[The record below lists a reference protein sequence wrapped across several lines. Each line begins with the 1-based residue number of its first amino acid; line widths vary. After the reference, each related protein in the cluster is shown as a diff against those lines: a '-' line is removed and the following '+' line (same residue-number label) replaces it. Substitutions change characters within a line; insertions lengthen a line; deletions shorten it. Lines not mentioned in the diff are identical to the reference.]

1 MKIEL
6 KSSLN
11 DLNKDAA
18 STTII
23 TKPAKTDYPIN
34 ELIARRW
41 SPRAFSTRAVERSKL
56 LSILEAARWA
66 PSSRNEQPWR
76 YITFTNDNL
85 EKLKKAQSV
94 LKDINDYA
102 KRAPILICAITK
114 KTYSDN
120 SNYNRLHFHDLGA
133 ANENMFLEA
142 FNQGL
147 IMHEMGGFDV
157 QKAREVFNIPEEFEV
172 GVMIAIGYQD
182 THHILPEKLIQKA
195 FTPRQRKPLSEIA
208 FVEELGNGIS
218 ANIKDDNQTQ

>member
-1 MKIEL
+1 L
-6 KSSLN
+6 SNSSEE
-11 DLNKDAA
+11 KA
-18 STTII
+18 STTTTII
-23 TKPAKTDYPIN
+23 TKTAKTDYLIN
-34 ELIARRW
+34 DLIAKRW
-41 SPRAFSTRAVERSKL
+41 SARAFSTRPVEVSKL

-76 YITFTNDNL
+76 YIVFTNDNP
-85 EKLKKAQSV
+85 EKLNKAQSV

-120 SNYNRLHFHDLGA
+120 GNYNRLHFHDLGA

-147 IMHEMGGFDV
+147 IMHEMGGFDI
-157 QKAREVFNIPEEFEV
+157 QKAREIFNIPEDYET

-182 THHILPEKLIQKA
+182 NYDILPESLRQKA
-195 FTPRQRKPLSEIA
+195 SIPRQRKSLSEIA
-208 FVEELGNGIS
+208 FLEELGNGIS
-218 ANIKDDNQTQ
+218 SLL